1 MNNVTQSKSDYF
13 TVIKEIFTWLQQF
26 DSYINTYPTPT
37 KPRAIPCWGR
47 IYNSSEDLYKKVDI
61 LQSQIC
67 LSTIAWVTATLL
79 SGSVILSPMPAHN
92 GDHPHLFS
100 DKLSHMHSTNRM
112 KLYPRTTTGLVLSRI
127 ACSFSTICKH

>member
-47 IYNSSEDLYKKVDI
+47 IYHSSEVLYKKVDI

-67 LSTIAWVTATLL
+67 LSTIARVTATLL
-79 SGSVILSPMPAHN
+79 SGPVILSPMPAHN
-92 GDHPHLFS
+92 GGHLHLFPR
-100 DKLSHMHSTNRM
+100 KLPNI
-112 KLYPRTTTGLVLSRI
+112 GI
-127 ACSFSTICKH
+127 Q